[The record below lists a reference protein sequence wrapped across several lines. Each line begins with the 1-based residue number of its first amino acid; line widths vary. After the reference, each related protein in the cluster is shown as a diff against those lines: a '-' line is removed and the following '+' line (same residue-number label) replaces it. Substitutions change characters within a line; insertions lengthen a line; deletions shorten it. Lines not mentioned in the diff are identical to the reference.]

1 MKWGFLTQNN
11 LGTPQPMRMKSSQNA
26 KISHT
31 NHILPRQFQGT
42 FLYYD
47 MDL

>member
-1 MKWGFLTQNN
+1 MPHPFRQ
-11 LGTPQPMRMKSSQNA
+11 KSSLNA
-26 KISHT
+26 DT
-31 NHILPRQFQGT
+31 NHVNDDILPRCFQGT